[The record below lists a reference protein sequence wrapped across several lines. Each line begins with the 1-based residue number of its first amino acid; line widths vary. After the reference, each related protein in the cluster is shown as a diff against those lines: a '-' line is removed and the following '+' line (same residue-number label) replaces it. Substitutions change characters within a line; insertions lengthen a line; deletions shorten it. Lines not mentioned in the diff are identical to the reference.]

1 MDYMLFWLAVFG
13 NLVLAF
19 FAIRFGFLSFGCFA
33 RNEISCGF
41 NKLALSVFLF
51 ALTVLFPESLIS
63 GDRESGKLGL
73 IVCLLT
79 PFVVIVIKLLPMRM
93 FAGEES
99 SALSVRVAR
108 QHPQMVMGPT
118 NNSGLFPSDDLSNP
132 SNTLWP
138 GNNS

>member
-19 FAIRFGFLSFGCFA
+19 FAIRFGLLSFGCFA

-63 GDRESGKLGL
+63 GDREAGKLGL

-79 PFVVIVIKLLPMRM
+79 PFVVIVIKLLPMRI

-99 SALSVRVAR
+99 SASSGRVA
-108 QHPQMVMGPT
+108 QQNPQMVMGST
-118 NNSGLFPSDDLSNP
+118 NNSGLFPSDDLPNP

-138 GNNS
+138 GNHS

>member
-1 MDYMLFWLAVFG
+1 MDYMHFWLAVFG

-19 FAIRFGFLSFGCFA
+19 FAIRFGLLSFGCFA

-51 ALTVLFPESLIS
+51 ALTAIFPESLIS
-63 GDRESGKLGL
+63 GDRESGKIGL

-79 PFVVIVIKLLPMRM
+79 PFVVMVLKLMPMRM

-99 SALSVRVAR
+99 SALSGRVAQ

-138 GNNS
+138 GNHS

>member
-1 MDYMLFWLAVFG
+1 MLFWLAVFG

-19 FAIRFGFLSFGCFA
+19 FAIRIGLLSFGCFA
-33 RNEISCGF
+33 RNEISYGF
-41 NKLALSVFLF
+41 DKLALSAFLF
-51 ALTVLFPESLIS
+51 ALTAIFPESLIS
-63 GDRESGKLGL
+63 GDRESGKIGL

-79 PFVVIVIKLLPMRM
+79 PFVVMVLKLMPMRM

-99 SALSVRVAR
+99 SALSGRVAQ

-138 GNNS
+138 GKHS

>member
-19 FAIRFGFLSFGCFA
+19 FAIRIGLLSFGCFA
-33 RNEISCGF
+33 RNEISYGF
-41 NKLALSVFLF
+41 DKLALSAFLF
-51 ALTVLFPESLIS
+51 ALTAIFPESLIS
-63 GDRESGKLGL
+63 GDRESGKIGL

-79 PFVVIVIKLLPMRM
+79 PFVVMVLKLMPMRM

-99 SALSVRVAR
+99 SALSGRVAQ

-138 GNNS
+138 GKHS

>member
-19 FAIRFGFLSFGCFA
+19 FAIRFGLLSFGCFA

-63 GDRESGKLGL
+63 GDREAGKLGL

>member
-1 MDYMLFWLAVFG
+1 MDYMLFWLAVLG

-19 FAIRFGFLSFGCFA
+19 SAFRFGFLSIGCFA

-41 NKLALSVFLF
+41 NKLALTVFLF

-79 PFVVIVIKLLPMRM
+79 PFIVMVIKILPMRM
-93 FAGEES
+93 FAGEEPP
-99 SALSVRVAR
+99 ALSGRVAQ
-108 QHPQMVMGPT
+108 QHPQMVMGTT

-138 GNNS
+138 GNHS